1 VCSDETVAD
10 PDAVVSNT
18 SDLGFPVTT
27 NAVEIAAFLRKRS
40 GRRVVFATYGRAVA
54 SSKSLSRSEASRVI
68 DELLQFQG
76 GEHEDE
82 GNRWPIQDTD
92 DAKPRPVR

>member
-1 VCSDETVAD
+1 MGVGVVMRVVGSDEGG
-10 PDAVVSNT
+10 VVSGAPAPGCRFQARQR
-18 SDLGFPVTT
+18 LGAEPM
-27 NAVEIAAFLRKRS
+27 R
-40 GRRVVFATYGRAVA
+40 YGRAVA

-82 GNRWPIQDTD
+82 GNRWPIQDAD

>member
-1 VCSDETVAD
+1 MCSDETVAD

-54 SSKSLSRSEASRVI
+54 SSKSLSRCEASRVI

-82 GNRWPIQDTD
+82 GNRWPIQDAD